1 MRVEWVHPSW
11 RDLVIEHLARD
22 PDARAQFLS
31 GCGGH
36 GLLLALSSAGGE
48 RGHRKLPLLVCDPDW
63 DALTDRA
70 YELIPELDTPGLI
83 GVLDGIRTAI
93 VAVSAARLEALAL
106 AHTVLSRVAKLCDA
120 TKAPISLPVLEA
132 WLALAARLPNDSER
146 PAPPNLKRTWAELL
160 PSSAPG
166 LDDRYGLERFADW
179 LTFADLLR
187 EHDPDELRRFRFGDQ
202 AHIINVF
209 VDDVES
215 THGKVQPVAQDHV
228 QRALARIETL
238 DSEFGNLSAY
248 MRRRVRAAQ
257 ATLPHGTRL
266 RSGEPPPDEAAPWRL
281 FDVARVLND
290 L

>member
-31 GCGGH
+31 SCGAH

-48 RGHRKLPLLVCDPDW
+48 RGQRKLPLLVRDRDW

-70 YELIPELDTPGLI
+70 YELIPELDTPELI
-83 GVLDGIRTAI
+83 GVLDGIRLAI
-93 VAVSAARLEALAL
+93 VEASAARLEALAL
-106 AHTVLSRVAKLCDA
+106 AHTVLAHVAKLCDA
-120 TKAPISLPVLEA
+120 THAPIALPVLEA
-132 WLALAARLPNDSER
+132 WLALATRLPNDSER

-160 PSSAPG
+160 PSSAPA
-166 LDDRYGLERFADW
+166 LDDRYGLEQFADW
-179 LTFADLLR
+179 LTLADLLR

-202 AHIINVF
+202 AHVINVF
-209 VDDVES
+209 MDDVE
-215 THGKVQPVAQDHV
+215 THKVQPAAEDNV

-238 DSEFGNLSAY
+238 DPEFGNLSRY
-248 MRRRVRAAQ
+248 MRRRVRAAR
-257 ATLPHGTRL
+257 ARLPHETR
-266 RSGEPPPDEAAPWRL
+266 RPSSEPPPDEAPAWRL